1 MKRFLALAAALA
13 LTACVTTSSSGRLAG
28 ERSLSNTPHG
38 YAIVSDVVRAGSQ
51 SQRFEVR
58 PGDCGTDRWSD
69 WNDCENDRERSE
81 IGLDRRWTYGS
92 DTWIGFSVFLPPDF
106 QTSSRV
112 RTTVGQIH
120 QQGGPSGSANGL
132 PSFPPLMQLEMLGD
146 RYFLRTHILS
156 GDRNSVVNN
165 VRDFG
170 LVSINE
176 MRGRWTDIAI
186 NFNTSDGEEVLT
198 VFVNGQ
204 RRAQLKNWINFI
216 PERYFFKY
224 GIYRSFVSRNGAPMP
239 TQVLYID
246 EVRMGSSLEEVSVNV
261 NSPVD

>member
-1 MKRFLALAAALA
+1 MKKFLIFAGSLALS
-13 LTACVTTSSSGRLAG
+13 ACMTTTGSGRLSG
-28 ERSLSNTPHG
+28 ERSLSKTPHG
-38 YAIVSDVVRAGSQ
+38 YAIVSDVARAGSQ

-81 IGLDRRWTYGS
+81 IGLDRKWKYGS
-92 DTWIGFSVFLPPDF
+92 NTWIGFSVFLPPDF

-120 QQGGPSGSANGL
+120 QKGGPSGSANGL

-146 RYFLRTHILS
+146 MYFMRTHILS
-156 GDRNSVVNN
+156 GDRDNVKNN
-165 VRDFG
+165 VRDFN
-170 LVSINE
+170 LIAIQQ

-186 NFNTSDGEEVLT
+186 NFNTSGGEETLT

-204 RRAQLKNWINFI
+204 RKARIENWIKFI
-216 PERYFFKY
+216 PEHYYFKY
-224 GIYRSFVSRNGAPMP
+224 GIYRSFVSKNIAPMP

-246 EVRMGSSLEEVSVNV
+246 ELRMGGSLEEVSVNM

>member
-1 MKRFLALAAALA
+1 
-13 LTACVTTSSSGRLAG
+13 
-28 ERSLSNTPHG
+28 
-38 YAIVSDVVRAGSQ
+38 
-51 SQRFEVR
+51 
-58 PGDCGTDRWSD
+58 
-69 WNDCENDRERSE
+69 
-81 IGLDRRWTYGS
+81 
-92 DTWIGFSVFLPPDF
+92 
-106 QTSSRV
+106 
-112 RTTVGQIH
+112 
-120 QQGGPSGSANGL
+120 
-132 PSFPPLMQLEMLGD
+132 MQLEMLDD